1 MFTLTLTVSDNSWDE
16 MYKFLYTKSIEWTV
30 SHSKLFKSYLLYND
44 LACELFILMLI
55 FWVSYE
61 LIDSHRVLKWYFAVG
76 LQIVHLVFRKQRGAT
91 LSIVLRMAQLTWT
104 SPQIEQILYWHYGLC
119 MTGPKTIYLYT
130 KKTQTF
136 SYIPAT
142 VTLFDHLSCFECLFT
157 PLSCFFWVHH
167 CYI

>member
-30 SHSKLFKSYLLYND
+30 SHSKLFKSFLLYND

-76 LQIVHLVFRKQRGAT
+76 LQMVHLVFRKQRGAT
-91 LSIVLRMAQLTWT
+91 LTANLTMYTTTHSIVLFCEWHNLRVNESSNRTNIILTLWPMYDW
-104 SPQIEQILYWHYGLC
+104 SENH
-119 MTGPKTIYLYT
+119 
-130 KKTQTF
+130 
-136 SYIPAT
+136 
-142 VTLFDHLSCFECLFT
+142 
-157 PLSCFFWVHH
+157 
-167 CYI
+167 